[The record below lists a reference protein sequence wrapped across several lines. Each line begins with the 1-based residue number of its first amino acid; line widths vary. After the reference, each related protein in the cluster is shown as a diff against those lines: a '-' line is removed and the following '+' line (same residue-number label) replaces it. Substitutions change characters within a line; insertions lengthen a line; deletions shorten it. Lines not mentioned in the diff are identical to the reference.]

1 MPEVLSQA
9 QIDALLNSM
18 NGGGSDAEPK
28 KEEAPEKK
36 YRKYDFSDPRK
47 FTKDRLKMLNG
58 IFENY
63 SRVLNTRVNGLAR
76 ETCEVEVETVEEH
89 RYFDFANA
97 LMDGT
102 VLTVSYLNLQGQQD
116 DTPVL
121 MYLSTPFMVSMMDR
135 LTGGDGDVMSYL
147 PDDYTYTELD
157 LKLYESLVRDF
168 VSVMGRSW
176 ENYIPLNFDFGR
188 IETNPSLV
196 QLIGM
201 DETVVMV
208 DMMVKFPNVEGRISI
223 CLPGVTLT
231 KIFTAIDVAKAPAK
245 KLILDE
251 ESPGDIMDNLRESTL
266 EIQAELARTTLRLG
280 DIYRLNVGDVIDL
293 NQKQDTPIYLRIG
306 GQQWFDGLMGVSEK
320 KIAVKIKEVYHNAER
335 RGLVE
340 NEQ

>member
-18 NGGGSDAEPK
+18 NGGGGGGAPK

-63 SRVLNTRVNGLAR
+63 SRVLNTRINGLAR
-76 ETCEVEVETVEEH
+76 ETCEVEVEAVEEH

-97 LMDGT
+97 LLDGT
-102 VLTVSYLNLQGQQD
+102 VLTVAYLNMRGQTD
-116 DTPVL
+116 DSPVL

-135 LTGGDGDVMSYL
+135 MTGGDGDVLSYL

-176 ENYIPLNFDFGR
+176 ENYIPLSFDFGKV
-188 IETNPSLV
+188 ETNPTLV

-201 DETVVMV
+201 DETVVIV
-208 DMMVKFPNVEGRISI
+208 DMNIKFPNLEGRVSI
-223 CLPGVTLT
+223 CLPGTMLT
-231 KIFTAIDVAKAPAK
+231 KIFTAISADNPVKRAS
-245 KLILDE
+245 E
-251 ESPGDIMDNLRESTL
+251 EDNSEEIMDNLRDSTL

-280 DIYRLNVGDVIDL
+280 DIYRLHEGDVIDL
-293 NQKQDTPIYLRIG
+293 NQKQDTPVFLRIG
-306 GQQWFDGLMGVSEK
+306 GQRWFDGLMGISEK
-320 KIAVKIKEVYHNAER
+320 KIAVKIKEVYHHAER
-335 RGLVE
+335 RGSLE